1 MTQRILKLP
10 DVMAVTA
17 LSRSS
22 IYDFI
27 KRGKF
32 PAPVRLSERAVGWL
46 STEIEMFL
54 EQRAQLRGG
63 AK

>member
-1 MTQRILKLP
+1 MNSKILKISQ
-10 DVMAVTA
+10 VVAQTT
-17 LSRSS
+17 LSKSS

-32 PAPVRLSERAVGWL
+32 PPPVRLSERSVGWL
-46 STEIEMFL
+46 ACEVEGWL